1 MGSLEIR
8 DMTDEEYEAAMSN
21 SEAMMAA
28 LRDAIYQARTS
39 TEEGLSETGKLV
51 PEDQIYDVVPY
62 FSIVEDG
69 VKKIWDTRN
78 ACFVTDIPENAPVSR
93 INDPEGNST
102 REHLHYQLKE
112 SGLPLGELATTED
125 HAEIIRAER
134 DRRLLADCDPI
145 SGVRWNSMSTE
156 LRTAWEEYR
165 QALLDIPQQEGFPW
179 NGNIDDV
186 PWPTKPA

>member
-1 MGSLEIR
+1 MGHLEVR
-8 DMTDEEYEAAMSN
+8 DMTDEEYAESMDSYN
-21 SEAMMAA
+21 AMMEELLAGV
-28 LRDAIYQARTS
+28 DKARTS
-39 TEEGLSETGKLV
+39 TAEGLSETGRWI

-93 INDPEGNST
+93 INDSEGNST

-125 HAEIIRAER
+125 HAEVIRAER
-134 DRRLLADCDPI
+134 DKRLQEDCDPI

-156 LRTAWEEYR
+156 LRTAWEQYR
-165 QALLDIPQQEGFPW
+165 QALLDIPQTEGFPW